1 MSYVKC
7 NGRVHVLQPAVLLNN
22 KTNRMPR
29 FLSSA
34 PGSALVLFLLACP
47 VQAQWLEWDI
57 QTEERLVLSSVANS
71 DDEEKDIWPADLNK
85 DGWTDVIVVRK
96 EPFSAATEP
105 PKPDLLLMNQEG
117 VLVDMTNELAP
128 EFITNPS
135 FARDIYVVDVDGDA
149 WDDVVIVKTFNQPPM
164 LYMNL
169 GEDADGNW
177 LGLTDESASR
187 FPTLVS
193 DDPLICAVW
202 AGDLTGNGAQDLY
215 FVNYRVNS
223 GGGTA
228 KDFLLVNDGTGH
240 FSDEGATRA
249 GDLLN
254 SAFGTAGQIHDMDG
268 DGDLDIVKN
277 TTLYNVF
284 PWNSRGVIVLFNDG
298 TGNFPSWQNLVPSAS
313 PYMFEVVDFNGDG
326 MLDVYVVDDGADKLL
341 TATSHTADVS
351 LGFNTVNLDF
361 SSSNGFGG
369 NVHASDL
376 DLDGDLDIV
385 VSDVDVDIPP
395 CNSSRRMAIY
405 ENDNGTFLDP
415 YGNDAFD
422 WVTNSYDV
430 ALLDINN
437 DGLVDIL
444 SGKCAGY
451 DVVMSNNCALAAG
464 SADYDLDGIPD
475 ACDVC
480 PTNPSP
486 DCQEETTFPE
496 ANTGHSMARQWNELL
511 LASIRGDFARPTVH
525 ARNLWHSSMLMWDAW
540 AVMDATACPAFLGQD
555 YEGFVAAFDEFTPAT
570 DVATARDEAIAFGMY
585 RLLRHRFANAPQASN
600 LFLGYDE
607 HMATLG
613 YDASFTST
621 DYSTGDGRALGNHLA
636 EQIIA
641 FGQQDNAN
649 EQNDYAN
656 TVYEPLNP
664 SLIVDLPGNST
675 VVDLNRWQPLTLDLF
690 IDQSGN
696 PIPGE
701 TPPFL
706 SPEWGQVTS
715 WALSDE
721 DLTTYTR
728 DGFDYKVYHDPGLPA
743 MHQADGSGT
752 TDIYI
757 EGHAMVALWSGLLDP
772 SDGVMWDISPASS
785 GNRDSYPTTLETYGT
800 LYDASNGGS
809 PSPGHSVNPSTGQA
823 YVPNMVPRGD
833 YARVLAEFWAD
844 GPDSETPPGHWF
856 TILNYVSDHPE
867 LVKQFQGE
875 GDILGDLE
883 WDVKSYLALGA
894 AMQDCAIAAWGAKG
908 WYDSSRPVTAIR
920 GMAELGQSSDP
931 TASNYH
937 PGGLPLVPGAIE
949 TVQAGDP
956 LAGVFGANVGKIK
969 VWAWKGSAAINNVDT
984 DFAGVGWVLAEF
996 WEPYQRPSFV
1006 SPPFAGYVSGHSTYS
1021 RAAAEVL
1028 TAFTGDAYFPGGI
1041 GTFLAPSNEFLVF
1054 EDGPSVDVELQW
1066 ATYRDASDECSLSR
1080 IYGGI
1085 HPYFDDVPGRLMGID
1100 IGLDAFDRAA
1110 TFFGDGILEVECT
1123 SDPGTPPCPADL
1135 DNDGFIVIGDVLIF
1149 LGDFGCTS
1157 NCIADING
1165 DGSVNVEDL
1174 LEGILSNFGTAC
1186 PQ

>member
-1 MSYVKC
+1 
-7 NGRVHVLQPAVLLNN
+7 
-22 KTNRMPR
+22 MPR
-29 FLSSA
+29 L
-34 PGSALVLFLLACP
+34 PLFLGFLLLSGIP
-47 VQAQWLEWDI
+47 FHSDAQWLEWDI
-57 QTEERLVLSSVANS
+57 QTDERLVLTSVANA

-85 DGWTDVIVVRK
+85 DGWTDIIVVRK
-96 EPFSAATEP
+96 EPFSAASEP
-105 PKPDLLLMNQEG
+105 PKSDLLLMNQEG
-117 VLVDMTNELAP
+117 VLVDMTADLAP
-128 EFITNPS
+128 EFISNPS

-149 WDDVVIVKTFNQPPM
+149 WDDVVIVNTFNQQPM

-177 LGLTDESASR
+177 LGLTDDSDAR

-193 DDPLICAVW
+193 DEPLICAVW

-228 KDFLLVNDGTGH
+228 KDFLLINDGTGH
-240 FSDEGATRA
+240 FTDEGASRA
-249 GDLLN
+249 GNLLN

-298 TGNFPSWQNLVPSAS
+298 TGNFPTWQNLVPSSS

-326 MLDVYVVDDGADKLL
+326 LLDLYVVDDGADKIL
-341 TATSHTADVS
+341 TATSHTPNVS
-351 LGFNTVNLDF
+351 LGFNTVNLNF

-369 NVHASDL
+369 NVHAADL
-376 DLDGDLDIV
+376 DLDGDLDVV

-415 YGNDAFD
+415 YGNNNFD

-451 DVVMSNNCALAAG
+451 DVIMSNNCALAAS
-464 SADYDLDGIPD
+464 SADFDLDGIPD

-486 DCQEETTFPE
+486 DCEEETTFPV
-496 ANTGHSMARQWNELL
+496 ANTEHSMARQWNDLL
-511 LASIRGDFARPTVH
+511 LESIRGDFARPTMH
-525 ARNLWHSSMLMWDAW
+525 ARNLWHSSMIMWDAW
-540 AVMDATACPAFLGQD
+540 AVMDPTACPAFLGQD
-555 YEGFVAAFDEFTPAT
+555 LGGYVADFDAFTPAT
-570 DVATARDEAIAFGMY
+570 TIEAARDEAIAFGMY
-585 RLLRHRFANAPQASN
+585 RLLRHRFANAPQASS
-600 LFLGYDE
+600 LFLGYDA

-613 YDASFTST
+613 YDADFTST

-636 EQIIA
+636 AEIIA
-641 FGQQDNAN
+641 FGLQDQSN
-649 EQNDYAN
+649 EQNDFAN
-656 TVYEPLNP
+656 VVYEPSNP
-664 SLIVDLPGNST
+664 SLIVDLPGNAT
-675 VVDLNRWQPLTLDLF
+675 VQDLNRWQPLTLDLF

-721 DLTTYTR
+721 DLTSYTR
-728 DGFDYKVYHDPGLPA
+728 DGFEYKVYHDPGAPA
-743 MHQADGSGT
+743 LHAMDGSGT
-752 TDIYI
+752 SDIYSD
-757 EGHAMVALWSGLLDP
+757 GHAMVALWSGLLDP
-772 SDGVMWDISPASS
+772 TDGVMWDISPASS
-785 GNRDSYPTTLETYGT
+785 GNRDSYPTTLETYAS
-800 LYDASNGGS
+800 LYDADNGGS
-809 PSPGHSVNPSTGQA
+809 PGPGHSVNPATGQA
-823 YVPNMVPRGD
+823 YAPNMVPRGD
-833 YARVLAEFWAD
+833 FTRVLAEFWAD

-856 TILNYVSDHPE
+856 TILNYVSDHPD
-867 LVKQFQGE
+867 LVKQFQGQ
-875 GDILGDLE
+875 GDILSDLE
-883 WDVKSYLALGA
+883 WDVKAYLALGA

-908 WYDSSRPVTAIR
+908 WYDTSRPVTAIR
-920 GMAELGQSSDP
+920 GMAELGQRTDP
-931 TASNYH
+931 TANNFH
-937 PGGLPLVPGAIE
+937 PGGLPLMPGKIE
-949 TVQAGDP
+949 TIQPGDP
-956 LAGVFGANVGKIK
+956 LAGAFGVNVGKIK
-969 VWAWKGSAAINNVDT
+969 LWAWLGSAAINNVDT
-984 DFAGVGWVLAEF
+984 DFAGVGWVLAES

-1006 SPPFAGYVSGHSTYS
+1006 SPPFAGYVSGHSTFS

-1028 TAFTGDAYFPGGI
+1028 TAFTGDAYFPGGM
-1041 GTFLAPSNEFLVF
+1041 GTFLAPANEFLVF
-1054 EDGPSVDVELQW
+1054 EEGPSVDVELQW

-1085 HPYFDDVPGRLMGID
+1085 HPYFDDVPGRLMGIE

-1110 TFFGDGILEVECT
+1110 TFYGDGLTDITCDA
-1123 SDPGTPPCPADL
+1123 DPGNDTCPADL
-1135 DNDGFIVIGDVLIF
+1135 DNDGFIVIGDLLIF
-1149 LGDFGCTS
+1149 LGDFACTES
-1157 NCIADING
+1157 CTADING
-1165 DGSVNVEDL
+1165 DGSVNVQDL
-1174 LEGILSNFGTAC
+1174 LEGILTNFGTSC
-1186 PQ
+1186 P

>member
-1 MSYVKC
+1 
-7 NGRVHVLQPAVLLNN
+7 
-22 KTNRMPR
+22 MPR
-29 FLSSA
+29 L
-34 PGSALVLFLLACP
+34 PLFLGFLLLSGTP
-47 VQAQWLEWDI
+47 FHSDAQWLEWDI
-57 QTEERLVLSSVANS
+57 QTDERLVLTSVANA

-85 DGWTDVIVVRK
+85 DGWTDIIVVRK
-96 EPFSAATEP
+96 EPFSAASEP
-105 PKPDLLLMNQEG
+105 PKSDLLLINQEG
-117 VLVDMTNELAP
+117 VLVDMTADLAP
-128 EFITNPS
+128 EFISNPS

-149 WDDVVIVKTFNQPPM
+149 WDDVVIVNTFNQQPM

-177 LGLTDESASR
+177 LGLTDDSDAR

-193 DDPLICAVW
+193 DEPLICAVW

-228 KDFLLVNDGTGH
+228 KDFLLINDGTGH
-240 FSDEGATRA
+240 FTDEGASRA
-249 GDLLN
+249 GNLLN

-298 TGNFPSWQNLVPSAS
+298 TGNFPTWQNLVPSSS

-326 MLDVYVVDDGADKLL
+326 LLDLYVVDDGADKIL
-341 TATSHTADVS
+341 TATSHTPNVS
-351 LGFNTVNLDF
+351 LGFNTVNLNF

-369 NVHASDL
+369 NVHAADL
-376 DLDGDLDIV
+376 DLDGDLDVV

-415 YGNDAFD
+415 YGNNNFD

-451 DVVMSNNCALAAG
+451 DVIMSNNCALAAS
-464 SADYDLDGIPD
+464 SADFDLDGIPD

-486 DCQEETTFPE
+486 DCEEETTFPV
-496 ANTGHSMARQWNELL
+496 ANTGHSMARQWNDLL
-511 LASIRGDFARPTVH
+511 LESIRGDFARPTMH

-540 AVMDATACPAFLGQD
+540 AVMDPTACPAFLGQD
-555 YEGFVAAFDEFTPAT
+555 LGGYVADFDAFTPAT
-570 DVATARDEAIAFGMY
+570 TIEAARDEAIAFGMY

-600 LFLGYDE
+600 LFLGYDA

-613 YDASFTST
+613 YDADFTST

-636 EQIIA
+636 AEIIA
-641 FGQQDNAN
+641 FGLQDQSN
-649 EQNDYAN
+649 EQNDFAN
-656 TVYEPLNP
+656 VVYEPSNP
-664 SLIVDLPGNST
+664 SLIVDLPGNAT
-675 VVDLNRWQPLTLDLF
+675 VQDLNRWQPLTLDLF

-721 DLTTYTR
+721 DLTSYTR
-728 DGFDYKVYHDPGLPA
+728 DGFEYKVYHDPGAPA
-743 MHQADGSGT
+743 LHAMDGSGT
-752 TDIYI
+752 SDIYSD
-757 EGHAMVALWSGLLDP
+757 GHAMVALWSGLLDP
-772 SDGVMWDISPASS
+772 TDGVMWDISPASS
-785 GNRDSYPTTLETYGT
+785 GNRDSYPTTLETYAS
-800 LYDASNGGS
+800 LYDADNGGS
-809 PSPGHSVNPSTGQA
+809 PGPGHSVNPATGQA
-823 YVPNMVPRGD
+823 YAPNMVPRGD
-833 YARVLAEFWAD
+833 FTRVLAEFWAD

-856 TILNYVSDHPE
+856 TILNYVSDHPD
-867 LVKQFQGE
+867 LVKQFQGQ
-875 GDILGDLE
+875 GDILSDLE
-883 WDVKSYLALGA
+883 WDVKAYLALGA
-894 AMQDCAIAAWGAKG
+894 AMHDCAIAAWGAKG
-908 WYDSSRPVTAIR
+908 WYDTSRPVTAIR
-920 GMAELGQSSDP
+920 GMAELGQRTDP
-931 TASNYH
+931 TANNFH
-937 PGGLPLVPGAIE
+937 PGGLPLIPGKIE
-949 TVQAGDP
+949 TIQPGDP
-956 LAGVFGANVGKIK
+956 LSGAFGVNVGKIK
-969 VWAWKGSAAINNVDT
+969 LWAWLGSAAINNVDT
-984 DFAGVGWVLAEF
+984 DFAGVGWVLAES

-1006 SPPFAGYVSGHSTYS
+1006 SPPFAGYVSGHSTFS

-1028 TAFTGDAYFPGGI
+1028 TAFTGDAYFPGGM
-1041 GTFLAPSNEFLVF
+1041 GTFLAPANEFLVF
-1054 EDGPSVDVELQW
+1054 EEGPSVDVELQW

-1085 HPYFDDVPGRLMGID
+1085 HPYFDDVPGRLMGIE

-1110 TFFGDGILEVECT
+1110 TFYGDGLTDITCDA
-1123 SDPGTPPCPADL
+1123 DPGNDTCPADL

-1149 LGDFGCTS
+1149 LGDFACTES
-1157 NCIADING
+1157 CTADING
-1165 DGSVNVEDL
+1165 DGSVNVQDL
-1174 LEGILSNFGTAC
+1174 LEGILSNFGTPC
-1186 PQ
+1186 P

>member
-1 MSYVKC
+1 
-7 NGRVHVLQPAVLLNN
+7 
-22 KTNRMPR
+22 MPR
-29 FLSSA
+29 L
-34 PGSALVLFLLACP
+34 PLFLGFLLLSGTP
-47 VQAQWLEWDI
+47 FRSGAQWLEWDI
-57 QTEERLVLSSVANS
+57 QTDERLVLTSVANA

-85 DGWTDVIVVRK
+85 DGWTDIIVVRK
-96 EPFSAATEP
+96 EPFSAASEP
-105 PKPDLLLMNQEG
+105 PKADLLLINQEG
-117 VLVDMTNELAP
+117 VLVDMTADLAP
-128 EFITNPS
+128 EFISNPS

-149 WDDVVIVKTFNQPPM
+149 WDDVVIVNTFNQQPM

-177 LGLTDESASR
+177 LGLTDDSDAR

-193 DDPLICAVW
+193 DEPLICAVW

-228 KDFLLVNDGTGH
+228 KDFLLINDGTGH
-240 FSDEGATRA
+240 FTDEGASRA
-249 GDLLN
+249 GNLLN

-298 TGNFPSWQNLVPSAS
+298 TGNFPTWQNLVPSSS

-326 MLDVYVVDDGADKLL
+326 LLDLYVVDDGADKIL
-341 TATSHTADVS
+341 TATSHTPNVS
-351 LGFNTVNLDF
+351 LGFNTVNLNF

-369 NVHASDL
+369 NVHAADL
-376 DLDGDLDIV
+376 DLDGDLDVV

-415 YGNDAFD
+415 YGNNNFD

-451 DVVMSNNCALAAG
+451 DVIMSNNCALAAS
-464 SADYDLDGIPD
+464 SADFDLDGIPD

-486 DCQEETTFPE
+486 DCEEETTFPE
-496 ANTGHSMARQWNELL
+496 ANTGHSMARQWNDLL
-511 LASIRGDFARPTVH
+511 LESIRGDFARPTMH
-525 ARNLWHSSMLMWDAW
+525 ARNLWHSSMIMWDAW
-540 AVMDATACPAFLGQD
+540 AVMDPSACPAFLGQD
-555 YEGFVAAFDEFTPAT
+555 LGGYVADFDAFTPAT
-570 DVATARDEAIAFGMY
+570 TIEAARDEAIAFGMY
-585 RLLRHRFANAPQASN
+585 RLLRHRFANAPQASS
-600 LFLGYDE
+600 LFLGYDA

-613 YDASFTST
+613 YDADFTST

-636 EQIIA
+636 AEIIA
-641 FGQQDNAN
+641 FGLQDQSN
-649 EQNDYAN
+649 EQNDFAN
-656 TVYEPLNP
+656 VVYEPSNP
-664 SLIVDLPGNST
+664 SLIVDLPGNAT
-675 VVDLNRWQPLTLDLF
+675 VQDLNRWQPLTLDLF

-715 WALSDE
+715 WALSDA
-721 DLTTYTR
+721 DLTSYTR
-728 DGFDYKVYHDPGLPA
+728 DGFEYKVYHDPGAPA
-743 MHQADGSGT
+743 LHAMDGSGT
-752 TDIYI
+752 SDIYSD
-757 EGHAMVALWSGLLDP
+757 GHAMVALWSGLLDP
-772 SDGVMWDISPASS
+772 TDGVMWDISPASS
-785 GNRDSYPTTLETYGT
+785 GNRDSYPTTLETYAS
-800 LYDASNGGS
+800 LYDADNGGS
-809 PSPGHSVNPSTGQA
+809 PGPGHSVNPATGQA
-823 YVPNMVPRGD
+823 YAPNMVPRGD
-833 YARVLAEFWAD
+833 FTRVLAEFWAD
-844 GPDSETPPGHWF
+844 GPESETPPGHWF
-856 TILNYVSDHPE
+856 TILNYVSDHPD
-867 LVKQFQGE
+867 LVKQFQGQ
-875 GDILGDLE
+875 GDILSDLE
-883 WDVKSYLALGA
+883 WDVKAYLALGA

-908 WYDSSRPVTAIR
+908 WYDTSRPVTAIR
-920 GMAELGQSSDP
+920 GMAELGQRTDP
-931 TASNYH
+931 TANNFH
-937 PGGLPLVPGAIE
+937 PGGLPLIPGKIE
-949 TVQAGDP
+949 TIQPGDP
-956 LAGVFGANVGKIK
+956 LAGAFGVNVGKIK
-969 VWAWKGSAAINNVDT
+969 LWAWLGSAAINNVDT
-984 DFAGVGWVLAEF
+984 DFAGVGWVLAES

-1006 SPPFAGYVSGHSTYS
+1006 SPPFAGYVSGHSTFS

-1028 TAFTGDAYFPGGI
+1028 TAFTGDAYFPGGM
-1041 GTFLAPSNEFLVF
+1041 GTFLAPANEFLVF
-1054 EDGPSVDVELQW
+1054 EEGPSVDVELQW

-1085 HPYFDDVPGRLMGID
+1085 HPYFDDVPGRLMGIE

-1110 TFFGDGILEVECT
+1110 TFYGDGLTDITCDA
-1123 SDPGTPPCPADL
+1123 DPGNDTCPADL
-1135 DNDGFIVIGDVLIF
+1135 DNDGFIVIGDLLIF
-1149 LGDFGCTS
+1149 LGDFACTE
-1157 NCIADING
+1157 NCTADING
-1165 DGSVNVEDL
+1165 DGSVNVQDL
-1174 LEGILSNFGTAC
+1174 LEGILTNFGTSC
-1186 PQ
+1186 P

>member
-1 MSYVKC
+1 
-7 NGRVHVLQPAVLLNN
+7 
-22 KTNRMPR
+22 MPR
-29 FLSSA
+29 L
-34 PGSALVLFLLACP
+34 PLFLGFLLLSGTP
-47 VQAQWLEWDI
+47 FRSDAQWLEWDI
-57 QTEERLVLSSVANS
+57 QTDERLVLTSVANA

-85 DGWTDVIVVRK
+85 DGWTDIIVVRK
-96 EPFSAATEP
+96 EPFSAASEP
-105 PKPDLLLMNQEG
+105 PKADLLLINQEG
-117 VLVDMTNELAP
+117 VLVDMTADLAP
-128 EFITNPS
+128 EFISNPS

-149 WDDVVIVKTFNQPPM
+149 WDDVVIVNTFNQQPM

-177 LGLTDESASR
+177 LGLTDDSDAR

-193 DDPLICAVW
+193 DEPLICAVW

-228 KDFLLVNDGTGH
+228 KDFLLINDGTGH
-240 FSDEGATRA
+240 FTDEGASRA
-249 GDLLN
+249 GNLLN

-298 TGNFPSWQNLVPSAS
+298 TGNFPTWQNLVPSSS

-326 MLDVYVVDDGADKLL
+326 LLDLYVVDDGADKIL
-341 TATSHTADVS
+341 TATSHTPDVS
-351 LGFNTVNLDF
+351 LGFNTVNLNF

-369 NVHASDL
+369 NVHAADL
-376 DLDGDLDIV
+376 DLDGDLDVV

-415 YGNDAFD
+415 YGNNNFD

-451 DVVMSNNCALAAG
+451 DVIMSNNCALAAS
-464 SADYDLDGIPD
+464 SADFDLDGIPD

-486 DCQEETTFPE
+486 DCEEETTFPI
-496 ANTGHSMARQWNELL
+496 ANTEHSMARQWNDLL
-511 LASIRGDFARPTVH
+511 LESIRGDFARPTMH
-525 ARNLWHSSMLMWDAW
+525 ARNLWHSSMIMWDAW
-540 AVMDATACPAFLGQD
+540 AVMDPTACPAFLGQD
-555 YEGFVAAFDEFTPAT
+555 LGGYVADFDAFTPAT
-570 DVATARDEAIAFGMY
+570 TIEAARDEAIAFGMY
-585 RLLRHRFANAPQASN
+585 RLLRHRFANAPQASS
-600 LFLGYDE
+600 LFLGYDA

-613 YDASFTST
+613 YDADFTST

-636 EQIIA
+636 AEIIA
-641 FGQQDNAN
+641 FGLQDQSN
-649 EQNDYAN
+649 EQNDFAN
-656 TVYEPLNP
+656 VVYEPSNP
-664 SLIVDLPGNST
+664 SLIVDLPGNAT
-675 VVDLNRWQPLTLDLF
+675 VQDLNRWQPLTLDLF

-715 WALSDE
+715 WALSDA
-721 DLTTYTR
+721 DLTSYTR
-728 DGFDYKVYHDPGLPA
+728 DGFEYKVYHDPGAPA
-743 MHQADGSGT
+743 LHAMDGSGT
-752 TDIYI
+752 SDIYSD
-757 EGHAMVALWSGLLDP
+757 GHAMVALWSGLLDP
-772 SDGVMWDISPASS
+772 TDGVMWDISPASS
-785 GNRDSYPTTLETYGT
+785 GNRDSYPTTLETYAS
-800 LYDASNGGS
+800 LYDADNGGS
-809 PSPGHSVNPSTGQA
+809 PGPGHSVNPATGQA
-823 YVPNMVPRGD
+823 YAPNMVPRGD
-833 YARVLAEFWAD
+833 FTRVLAEFWAD

-856 TILNYVSDHPE
+856 TILNYVSDHPD
-867 LVKQFQGE
+867 LAKQFQGQ
-875 GDILGDLE
+875 GDILSDLE
-883 WDVKSYLALGA
+883 WDVKAYLALGA

-908 WYDSSRPVTAIR
+908 WYDTSRPVTAIR
-920 GMAELGQSSDP
+920 GMAELGQRTDP
-931 TASNYH
+931 TANNFH
-937 PGGLPLVPGAIE
+937 PGGLPLIPGKIE
-949 TVQAGDP
+949 TIQPGDP
-956 LAGVFGANVGKIK
+956 LAGAYGVNVGKIK
-969 VWAWKGSAAINNVDT
+969 LWAWLGSAAINNVDT
-984 DFAGVGWVLAEF
+984 AFAGVGWVLAES

-1006 SPPFAGYVSGHSTYS
+1006 SPPFAGYVSGHSTFS

-1028 TAFTGDAYFPGGI
+1028 TAFTGDAYFPGGM
-1041 GTFLAPSNEFLVF
+1041 GTFLAPANEFLVF
-1054 EDGPSVDVELQW
+1054 EEGPSVDVELQW

-1085 HPYFDDVPGRLMGID
+1085 HPYFDDVPGRLMGIE

-1110 TFFGDGILEVECT
+1110 TFYGDGLTDITCDA
-1123 SDPGTPPCPADL
+1123 DPGNDTCPADL
-1135 DNDGFIVIGDVLIF
+1135 DNDGFIVIGDLLIF
-1149 LGDFGCTS
+1149 LGDFACTES
-1157 NCIADING
+1157 CTADING
-1165 DGSVNVEDL
+1165 DGSVNVQDL
-1174 LEGILSNFGTAC
+1174 LEGILTNFGTSC
-1186 PQ
+1186 P

>member
-1 MSYVKC
+1 
-7 NGRVHVLQPAVLLNN
+7 
-22 KTNRMPR
+22 MPR
-29 FLSSA
+29 L
-34 PGSALVLFLLACP
+34 PLFLGFLLLSGTP
-47 VQAQWLEWDI
+47 FRSDAQWLEWDI
-57 QTEERLVLSSVANS
+57 QTDERLVLTSVANA

-85 DGWTDVIVVRK
+85 DGWTDIIVVRK
-96 EPFSAATEP
+96 EPFSAASEP
-105 PKPDLLLMNQEG
+105 PKADLLLINQEG
-117 VLVDMTNELAP
+117 VLVDMTADLAP
-128 EFITNPS
+128 EFISNPS

-149 WDDVVIVKTFNQPPM
+149 WDDVVIVNTFNQQPM

-177 LGLTDESASR
+177 LGLTDDSDAR

-193 DDPLICAVW
+193 DEPLICAVW

-228 KDFLLVNDGTGH
+228 KDFLLINDGTGH
-240 FSDEGATRA
+240 FTDEGASRA
-249 GDLLN
+249 GNLLN

-298 TGNFPSWQNLVPSAS
+298 TGNFPTWQNLVPSSS

-326 MLDVYVVDDGADKLL
+326 LLDLYVVDDGADKIL
-341 TATSHTADVS
+341 TATSHTPDVS
-351 LGFNTVNLDF
+351 LGFNTVNLNF

-369 NVHASDL
+369 NVHAADL
-376 DLDGDLDIV
+376 DLDGDLDVV

-415 YGNDAFD
+415 YGNNNFD

-451 DVVMSNNCALAAG
+451 DVIMSNNCALAAS
-464 SADYDLDGIPD
+464 SADFDLDGIPD

-486 DCQEETTFPE
+486 DCEEETTFPI
-496 ANTGHSMARQWNELL
+496 ANTEHSMARQWNDLL
-511 LASIRGDFARPTVH
+511 LESIRGDFARPTMH
-525 ARNLWHSSMLMWDAW
+525 ARNLWHSSMIMWDAW
-540 AVMDATACPAFLGQD
+540 AVMDPTACPAFLGQD
-555 YEGFVAAFDEFTPAT
+555 LGGYVADFDAFTPAT
-570 DVATARDEAIAFGMY
+570 TIEAARDEAIAFGMY
-585 RLLRHRFANAPQASN
+585 RLLRHRFANAPQASS
-600 LFLGYDE
+600 LFLGYDA

-613 YDASFTST
+613 YDADFTST

-636 EQIIA
+636 AEIIA
-641 FGQQDNAN
+641 FGLQDQSN
-649 EQNDYAN
+649 EQNDFAN
-656 TVYEPLNP
+656 VVYEPSNP
-664 SLIVDLPGNST
+664 SLIVDLPGNAT
-675 VVDLNRWQPLTLDLF
+675 VQDLNRWQPLTLDLF

-715 WALSDE
+715 WALSDA
-721 DLTTYTR
+721 DLTSYTR
-728 DGFDYKVYHDPGLPA
+728 DGFEYKVYHDPGAPA
-743 MHQADGSGT
+743 LHAMDGSGT
-752 TDIYI
+752 SDIYSD
-757 EGHAMVALWSGLLDP
+757 GHAMVALWSGLLDP
-772 SDGVMWDISPASS
+772 TDGVMWDISPASS
-785 GNRDSYPTTLETYGT
+785 GNRDSYPTTLETYAS
-800 LYDASNGGS
+800 LYDADNGGS
-809 PSPGHSVNPSTGQA
+809 PGPGHSVNPATGQA
-823 YVPNMVPRGD
+823 YAPNMVPRGD
-833 YARVLAEFWAD
+833 FTRVLAEFWAD

-856 TILNYVSDHPE
+856 TILNYVSDHPD
-867 LVKQFQGE
+867 LAKQFQGQ
-875 GDILGDLE
+875 GDILSDLE
-883 WDVKSYLALGA
+883 WDVKAYLALGA

-908 WYDSSRPVTAIR
+908 WYDTSRPVTAIR
-920 GMAELGQSSDP
+920 GMAELGQRTDP
-931 TASNYH
+931 TANNFH
-937 PGGLPLVPGAIE
+937 PGGLPLIPGKIE
-949 TVQAGDP
+949 TIQPGDP
-956 LAGVFGANVGKIK
+956 LAGAFGVNVGKIK
-969 VWAWKGSAAINNVDT
+969 LWAWLGSAAINNVDT
-984 DFAGVGWVLAEF
+984 DFAGVGWVLAES

-1006 SPPFAGYVSGHSTYS
+1006 SPPFAGYVSGHSTFS

-1028 TAFTGDAYFPGGI
+1028 TAFTGDAYFPGGM
-1041 GTFLAPSNEFLVF
+1041 GTFLAPANEFLVF
-1054 EDGPSVDVELQW
+1054 EEGPSVDVELQW

-1085 HPYFDDVPGRLMGID
+1085 HPYFDDVPGRLMGIE

-1110 TFFGDGILEVECT
+1110 TFYGDGLTDITCDA
-1123 SDPGTPPCPADL
+1123 DPGNDTCPADL
-1135 DNDGFIVIGDVLIF
+1135 DNDGFIVIGDLLIF
-1149 LGDFGCTS
+1149 LGDFACTES
-1157 NCIADING
+1157 CTADING
-1165 DGSVNVEDL
+1165 DGSVNVQDL
-1174 LEGILSNFGTAC
+1174 LEGILTNFGTSC
-1186 PQ
+1186 P

>member
-1 MSYVKC
+1 
-7 NGRVHVLQPAVLLNN
+7 
-22 KTNRMPR
+22 MPR
-29 FLSSA
+29 FSLLS
-34 PGSALVLFLLACP
+34 VVMACFFS
-47 VQAQWLEWDI
+47 VGNTTAQEVWLDWDL
-57 QTEERLVLSSVANS
+57 QTDVRLELSSVANA

-85 DGWTDVIVVRK
+85 DGWMDVIVVRK

-105 PKPDLLLMNQEG
+105 PKADLLLMNVEG
-117 VLVDMTNELAP
+117 VLVDMTASLAP
-128 EFITNPS
+128 EFISNPS
-135 FARDIYVVDVDGDA
+135 FARDIYVVDVDGDS
-149 WDDVVIVKTFNQPPM
+149 WEDVVIVNTFNQQPM
-164 LYMNL
+164 LYMNK

-177 LGLTDESASR
+177 LGLEDDSQTR
-187 FPTLVS
+187 LPQLVS
-193 DDPLICAVW
+193 DQPLICAVW
-202 AGDLTGNGAQDLY
+202 AGDLSGNGANDLY

-228 KDFLLVNDGTGH
+228 KDFLLINDGTGH
-240 FSDEGATRA
+240 FTDQGATRA

-277 TTLYNVF
+277 TTLYDVF

-298 TGNFPSWQNLVPSAS
+298 TGNFPTWQNLVPSAS

-326 MLDVYVVDDGADKLL
+326 LLDLYVVDDGSDKVLI
-341 TATSHTADVS
+341 ATSHEADVN
-351 LGFNTVNLDF
+351 LGFTTTNLGF

-369 NVHASDL
+369 NVHAADL
-376 DLDGDLDIV
+376 DLDGDLDVV

-405 ENDNGTFLDP
+405 ENVDGTFQDT
-415 YGNDAFD
+415 YGNASFD

-437 DGLVDIL
+437 DGLMDIF
-444 SGKCAGY
+444 SGKCQGY
-451 DVVMSNNCALAAG
+451 EVIMSNNCALAAS

-475 ACDVC
+475 ACDEC

-486 DCQEETTFPE
+486 NCQADNGFPE

-511 LASIRGDFARPTVH
+511 LSSIRGDFARPTVH

-540 AVMDATACPAFLGQD
+540 AVMDSAGCPAFLGQD
-555 YEGFVAAFDEFTPAT
+555 LDGFVASYDGFTPSE
-570 DVATARDEAIAFGMY
+570 DVAAARDKAIAFGMY
-585 RLLRHRFANAPQASN
+585 RLLRHRFASAPQATN
-600 LFLGYDE
+600 LLQGYDE

-613 YDASFTST
+613 YDVTFTST
-621 DYSTGDGRALGNHLA
+621 DYSSGDARALGNHLA
-636 EQIIA
+636 AQIIA
-641 FGQQDNAN
+641 FGQQDGSN

-656 TVYEPLNP
+656 AVYEPFNP
-664 SLIVDLPGNST
+664 SLIVDLPGNPS
-675 VVDLNRWQPLTLDLF
+675 VVDMNRWQPLTLDLF

-715 WALSDE
+715 WALSDA
-721 DLTTYTR
+721 DLTSYTR
-728 DGFDYKVYHDPGLPA
+728 DGFEYKVYHDPGQPA
-743 MHQADGSGT
+743 MFAEDGSGSS
-752 TDIYI
+752 DIYVD
-757 EGHAMVALWSGLLDP
+757 GHAMVALWSGFLDP
-772 SDGVMWDISPASS
+772 TDGVMWDISPAAS
-785 GNRDSYPTTLETYGT
+785 GNRDAYPNTLETYAS
-800 LYDASNGGS
+800 LYDATNGGS
-809 PSPGHSVNPSTGQA
+809 PSPGHGVNPATGA
-823 YVPNMVPRGD
+823 PYAPNMVPRGD

-856 TILNYVSDHPE
+856 TILNYVNDHPE

-875 GDILGDLE
+875 GPVLDDLE
-883 WDVKSYLALGA
+883 WDVKAYLALGS
-894 AMQDCAIAAWGAKG
+894 AMHDCAISAWGAKG
-908 WYDSSRPVTAIR
+908 WYDTSRPVTAIR
-920 GMAELGQSSDP
+920 GMAELGQSTDAS
-931 TASNYH
+931 ASNYH
-937 PGGLPLVPGAIE
+937 PGGLPLIDGRIE
-949 TVQAGDP
+949 TIEAGDP
-956 LAGVFGANVGKIK
+956 LAGAQGANVGKIK
-969 VWAWKGSAAINNVDT
+969 IWAWKGSTAINNVDT
-984 DFAGVGWVLAEF
+984 EFAGVGWVLAES

-1006 SPPFAGYVSGHSTYS
+1006 SPPFAGYVSGHSTFS

-1041 GTFLAPSNEFLVF
+1041 GTFLAPANEFLVF

-1066 ATYRDASDECSLSR
+1066 ATYRDAADECSLSR

-1110 TFFGDGILEVECT
+1110 AFFGGDATNIVCGT
-1123 SDPGTPPCPADL
+1123 DPGVDTCPADIN
-1135 DNDGFIVIGDVLIF
+1135 DDGFIA
-1149 LGDFGCTS
+1149 
-1157 NCIADING
+1157 IADILLFLGEFGCESECTADIDG
-1165 DGSVNVEDL
+1165 DGSVTVQDL
-1174 LEGILSNFGTAC
+1174 LGGLLAAFGESC
-1186 PQ
+1186 P

>member
-1 MSYVKC
+1 
-7 NGRVHVLQPAVLLNN
+7 
-22 KTNRMPR
+22 MPR
-29 FLSSA
+29 L
-34 PGSALVLFLLACP
+34 PLFLGFLLLSGTP
-47 VQAQWLEWDI
+47 FHSDAQWLEWDI
-57 QTEERLVLSSVANS
+57 QTDERLVLTSVANA

-85 DGWTDVIVVRK
+85 DGWTDIIVVRK
-96 EPFSAATEP
+96 EPFSAASEP
-105 PKPDLLLMNQEG
+105 PKSDLLLMNQEG
-117 VLVDMTNELAP
+117 VLVDMTADLAP
-128 EFITNPS
+128 EFISNPS

-149 WDDVVIVKTFNQPPM
+149 WDDVVIVNTFNQQPM

-177 LGLTDESASR
+177 LGLTDDSGAR

-193 DDPLICAVW
+193 DEPLICAVW

-228 KDFLLVNDGTGH
+228 KDFLLINDGTGH
-240 FSDEGATRA
+240 FTDEGASRA
-249 GDLLN
+249 GNLLN

-298 TGNFPSWQNLVPSAS
+298 TGNFPTWQNLVPSSS

-326 MLDVYVVDDGADKLL
+326 LLDLYVVDDGADKIL
-341 TATSHTADVS
+341 TATSHTPNVS
-351 LGFNTVNLDF
+351 LGFNTVNLNF

-369 NVHASDL
+369 NVHAADL
-376 DLDGDLDIV
+376 DLDGDLDVV

-415 YGNDAFD
+415 YGNNNFD

-451 DVVMSNNCALAAG
+451 DVIMSNNCALAAS
-464 SADYDLDGIPD
+464 SADFDLDGIPD

-486 DCQEETTFPE
+486 DCEEETTFPV
-496 ANTGHSMARQWNELL
+496 ANTGHSMARQWNDLL
-511 LASIRGDFARPTVH
+511 LESIRGDFARPTMH

-555 YEGFVAAFDEFTPAT
+555 LGGYVADFDAFTPAT
-570 DVATARDEAIAFGMY
+570 TIEAARDEAIAFGMY

-600 LFLGYDE
+600 LFLGYDA

-613 YDASFTST
+613 YDADFTST

-636 EQIIA
+636 AEIIA
-641 FGQQDNAN
+641 FGLQDQSN
-649 EQNDYAN
+649 EQNDFAN
-656 TVYEPLNP
+656 LVYEPSNP
-664 SLIVDLPGNST
+664 SLIVDLPGNAT
-675 VVDLNRWQPLTLDLF
+675 VQDLNRWQPLTLDLF

-721 DLTTYTR
+721 DLTSYTR
-728 DGFDYKVYHDPGLPA
+728 DGFEYKVYHDPGAPA
-743 MHQADGSGT
+743 LHAMDGSGT
-752 TDIYI
+752 SDIYSD
-757 EGHAMVALWSGLLDP
+757 GHAMVALWSGLLDP
-772 SDGVMWDISPASS
+772 TDGVMWDISPASS
-785 GNRDSYPTTLETYGT
+785 GNRDSYPTTLETYAS
-800 LYDASNGGS
+800 LYDADNGGS
-809 PSPGHSVNPSTGQA
+809 PGPGHSVNPATGQA
-823 YVPNMVPRGD
+823 YAPNMVPRGD
-833 YARVLAEFWAD
+833 FTRVLAEFWAD

-856 TILNYVSDHPE
+856 TILNYVSDHPD
-867 LVKQFQGE
+867 LVKQFQGQ
-875 GDILGDLE
+875 GDILSDLE
-883 WDVKSYLALGA
+883 WDVKAYLALGA

-908 WYDSSRPVTAIR
+908 WYDTSRPVTAIR
-920 GMAELGQSSDP
+920 GMAELGQRTDP
-931 TASNYH
+931 TANNFH
-937 PGGLPLVPGAIE
+937 PGGLPLIPGKIE
-949 TVQAGDP
+949 TIQPGDP
-956 LAGVFGANVGKIK
+956 LAGAFGVNVGKIK
-969 VWAWKGSAAINNVDT
+969 LWAWLGSAAINNVDT
-984 DFAGVGWVLAEF
+984 DFAGVGWVLAES

-1006 SPPFAGYVSGHSTYS
+1006 SPPFAGYVSGHSTFS

-1028 TAFTGDAYFPGGI
+1028 TAFTGDAYFPGGM
-1041 GTFLAPSNEFLVF
+1041 GTFLAPANEFLVF
-1054 EDGPSVDVELQW
+1054 EEGPSVDVELQW

-1085 HPYFDDVPGRLMGID
+1085 HPYFDDVPGRLMGIE

-1110 TFFGDGILEVECT
+1110 TFYGDGLTDITCDA
-1123 SDPGTPPCPADL
+1123 DPGNDTCPADL
-1135 DNDGFIVIGDVLIF
+1135 DNDGFIVIGDLLIF
-1149 LGDFGCTS
+1149 LGDFACTE
-1157 NCIADING
+1157 NCTADING
-1165 DGSVNVEDL
+1165 DGSVNVQDL
-1174 LEGILSNFGTAC
+1174 LEGILTNFGTPC
-1186 PQ
+1186 L

>member
-1 MSYVKC
+1 M
-7 NGRVHVLQPAVLLNN
+7 
-22 KTNRMPR
+22 
-29 FLSSA
+29 
-34 PGSALVLFLLACP
+34 
-47 VQAQWLEWDI
+47 
-57 QTEERLVLSSVANS
+57 
-71 DDEEKDIWPADLNK
+71 
-85 DGWTDVIVVRK
+85 
-96 EPFSAATEP
+96 
-105 PKPDLLLMNQEG
+105 
-117 VLVDMTNELAP
+117 
-128 EFITNPS
+128 
-135 FARDIYVVDVDGDA
+135 
-149 WDDVVIVKTFNQPPM
+149 
-164 LYMNL
+164 
-169 GEDADGNW
+169 
-177 LGLTDESASR
+177 
-187 FPTLVS
+187 
-193 DDPLICAVW
+193 W

-228 KDFLLVNDGTGH
+228 KDFLLINDGTGH
-240 FSDEGATRA
+240 FTDEGASRA
-249 GDLLN
+249 GNLLN

-298 TGNFPSWQNLVPSAS
+298 TGNFPTWQNLVPSSS

-326 MLDVYVVDDGADKLL
+326 LLDLYVVDDGADKIL
-341 TATSHTADVS
+341 TATSHTPNVS
-351 LGFNTVNLDF
+351 LGFNTVNLNF

-369 NVHASDL
+369 NVHAADL
-376 DLDGDLDIV
+376 DLDGDLDVV

-415 YGNDAFD
+415 YGNNNFD

-451 DVVMSNNCALAAG
+451 DVIMSNNCALAAS
-464 SADYDLDGIPD
+464 SADFDLDGIPD

-486 DCQEETTFPE
+486 DCEEETTFPV
-496 ANTGHSMARQWNELL
+496 ANTGHSMARQWNDLL
-511 LASIRGDFARPTVH
+511 LESIRGDFARPTMH

-555 YEGFVAAFDEFTPAT
+555 LGGYVADFDAFTPAT
-570 DVATARDEAIAFGMY
+570 TIEAARDEAIAFGMY

-600 LFLGYDE
+600 LFLGYDA

-613 YDASFTST
+613 YDADFTST

-636 EQIIA
+636 AEIIA
-641 FGQQDNAN
+641 FGLQDQSN
-649 EQNDYAN
+649 EQNDFAN
-656 TVYEPLNP
+656 LVYEPSNP
-664 SLIVDLPGNST
+664 SLIVDLPGNAT
-675 VVDLNRWQPLTLDLF
+675 VQDLNRWQPLTLDLF

-721 DLTTYTR
+721 DLTSYTR
-728 DGFDYKVYHDPGLPA
+728 DGFEYKVYHDPGAPA
-743 MHQADGSGT
+743 LHAMDGSGT
-752 TDIYI
+752 SDIYSD
-757 EGHAMVALWSGLLDP
+757 GHAMVALWSGLLDP
-772 SDGVMWDISPASS
+772 TDGVMWDISPASS
-785 GNRDSYPTTLETYGT
+785 GNRDSYPTTLETYAS
-800 LYDASNGGS
+800 LYDADNGGS
-809 PSPGHSVNPSTGQA
+809 PGPGHSVNPATGQA
-823 YVPNMVPRGD
+823 YAPNMVPRGD
-833 YARVLAEFWAD
+833 FTRVLAEFWAD

-856 TILNYVSDHPE
+856 TILNYVSDHPD
-867 LVKQFQGE
+867 LVKQFQGQ
-875 GDILGDLE
+875 GDILSDLE
-883 WDVKSYLALGA
+883 WDVKAYLALGA

-908 WYDSSRPVTAIR
+908 WYDTSRPVTAIR
-920 GMAELGQSSDP
+920 GMAELGQRTDP
-931 TASNYH
+931 TANNFH
-937 PGGLPLVPGAIE
+937 PGGLPLIPGKIE
-949 TVQAGDP
+949 TIQPGDP
-956 LAGVFGANVGKIK
+956 LSGAFGVNVGKIK
-969 VWAWKGSAAINNVDT
+969 LWAWLGSAAINNVDT
-984 DFAGVGWVLAEF
+984 DFAGVGWVLAES

-1006 SPPFAGYVSGHSTYS
+1006 SPPFAGYVSGHSTFS

-1028 TAFTGDAYFPGGI
+1028 TAFTGDAYFPGGM
-1041 GTFLAPSNEFLVF
+1041 GTFLAPANEFLVF
-1054 EDGPSVDVELQW
+1054 EEGPSVDVELQW

-1085 HPYFDDVPGRLMGID
+1085 HPYFDDVPGRLMGIE

-1110 TFFGDGILEVECT
+1110 TFYGDGLTDITCDA
-1123 SDPGTPPCPADL
+1123 DPGNDTCPADL
-1135 DNDGFIVIGDVLIF
+1135 DNDGFIVIGDLLIF
-1149 LGDFGCTS
+1149 LGDFACTE
-1157 NCIADING
+1157 NCTADING
-1165 DGSVNVEDL
+1165 DGSVNVQDL
-1174 LEGILSNFGTAC
+1174 LEGILTNFGTPC
-1186 PQ
+1186 P

>member
-1 MSYVKC
+1 MSYVES
-7 NGRVHVLQPAVLLNN
+7 NGSVHALQPAVLLNN
-22 KTNRMPR
+22 KTNRMLR
-29 FLSSA
+29 FLPSVLGSS
-34 PGSALVLFLLACP
+34 LVLFLLASP
-47 VQAQWLEWDI
+47 LQAQWLEWDI
-57 QTEERLVLSSVANS
+57 QTDERLVLSSVANS

-105 PKPDLLLMNQEG
+105 PKSDLLLMNQEG

-135 FARDIYVVDVDGDA
+135 FARDIYVVDVDEDS
-149 WDDVVIVKTFNQPPM
+149 WDDVVVVNTFNQQPM

-177 LGLTDESASR
+177 LGLADESASR

-228 KDFLLVNDGTGH
+228 KDFLLINDGTGH
-240 FSDEGATRA
+240 FTDEGATRA

-298 TGNFPSWQNLVPSAS
+298 TGNFPTWQNLVPNAS

-351 LGFNTVNLDF
+351 LGFNTVNLNF

-369 NVHASDL
+369 NVHAADL

-405 ENDNGTFLDP
+405 ENDNGTFSDP

-451 DVVMSNNCALAAG
+451 DVIMSNNCALAAG

-486 DCQEETTFPE
+486 DCQGETTFPE

-555 YEGFVAAFDEFTPAT
+555 YDGFVAAFDGFTPAT
-570 DVATARDEAIAFGMY
+570 DVETARDEAIAFGMY

-613 YDASFTST
+613 YDVSFTST

-772 SDGVMWDISPASS
+772 TDGVMWDISPASS

-800 LYDASNGGS
+800 LYDANDGGS

-956 LAGVFGANVGKIK
+956 LAGALGANVGKIK
-969 VWAWKGSAAINNVDT
+969 LWAWKGSAAINNVDT
-984 DFAGVGWVLAEF
+984 DFAGVGWVLAES

-1028 TAFTGDAYFPGGI
+1028 TAFTGDAYFPGGM
-1041 GTFLAPSNEFLVF
+1041 GTFLAPANEFLVF

-1100 IGLDAFDRAA
+1100 IGLDAFDRAV
-1110 TFFGDGILEVECT
+1110 TFFGDGTQEVECT

-1157 NCIADING
+1157 GCVADING

>member
-1 MSYVKC
+1 
-7 NGRVHVLQPAVLLNN
+7 
-22 KTNRMPR
+22 MPR
-29 FLSSA
+29 L
-34 PGSALVLFLLACP
+34 PLFLGFLLLSGTP
-47 VQAQWLEWDI
+47 FHSDAQWLEWDI
-57 QTEERLVLSSVANS
+57 QTDERLVLTSVANA

-85 DGWTDVIVVRK
+85 DGWTDIIVVRK
-96 EPFSAATEP
+96 EPFSAASEP
-105 PKPDLLLMNQEG
+105 PKSDLLLINQEG
-117 VLVDMTNELAP
+117 VLVDMTADLAP
-128 EFITNPS
+128 EFISNPS

-149 WDDVVIVKTFNQPPM
+149 WDDVVIVNTFNQQPM

-177 LGLTDESASR
+177 LGLTDDSDAR

-193 DDPLICAVW
+193 DEPLICAVW

-228 KDFLLVNDGTGH
+228 KDFLLINDGTGH
-240 FSDEGATRA
+240 FTDEGASRA
-249 GDLLN
+249 GNLLN

-298 TGNFPSWQNLVPSAS
+298 TGNFPTWQNLVPSSS

-326 MLDVYVVDDGADKLL
+326 LLDLYVVDDGADKIL
-341 TATSHTADVS
+341 TATSHTPNVS
-351 LGFNTVNLDF
+351 LGFNTVNLNF

-369 NVHASDL
+369 NVHAADL
-376 DLDGDLDIV
+376 DLDGDLDVV

-415 YGNDAFD
+415 YGNNNFD

-451 DVVMSNNCALAAG
+451 DVIMSNNCALAAS
-464 SADYDLDGIPD
+464 SADFDLDGIPD

-486 DCQEETTFPE
+486 DCEEETTFPV
-496 ANTGHSMARQWNELL
+496 ANTGHSMARQWNDLL
-511 LASIRGDFARPTVH
+511 LESIRGDFARPTMH

-540 AVMDATACPAFLGQD
+540 AVMDPTACPAFLGQD
-555 YEGFVAAFDEFTPAT
+555 LGGYVADFDAFTPAT
-570 DVATARDEAIAFGMY
+570 TIEAARDEAIAFGMY

-600 LFLGYDE
+600 LFLGYDA

-613 YDASFTST
+613 YDADFTST

-636 EQIIA
+636 AEIIA
-641 FGQQDNAN
+641 FGLQDQSN
-649 EQNDYAN
+649 EQNDFAN
-656 TVYEPLNP
+656 VVYEPSNP
-664 SLIVDLPGNST
+664 SLIVDLPGNAT
-675 VVDLNRWQPLTLDLF
+675 VQDLNRWQPLTLDLF

-721 DLTTYTR
+721 DLTSYTR
-728 DGFDYKVYHDPGLPA
+728 DGFEYKVYHDPGAPA
-743 MHQADGSGT
+743 LHAMDGSGT
-752 TDIYI
+752 SNIYSD
-757 EGHAMVALWSGLLDP
+757 GHAMVALWSGLLDP
-772 SDGVMWDISPASS
+772 TDGVMWDISPASS
-785 GNRDSYPTTLETYGT
+785 GNRDSYPTTLETYAS
-800 LYDASNGGS
+800 LYDADNGGS
-809 PSPGHSVNPSTGQA
+809 PGPGHSVNPATGQA
-823 YVPNMVPRGD
+823 YAPNMVPRGD
-833 YARVLAEFWAD
+833 FTRVLAEFWAD

-856 TILNYVSDHPE
+856 TILNYVSDHPD
-867 LVKQFQGE
+867 LVKQFQGQ
-875 GDILGDLE
+875 GDILSDLE
-883 WDVKSYLALGA
+883 WDVKAYLALGA
-894 AMQDCAIAAWGAKG
+894 AMHDCAIAAWGAKG
-908 WYDSSRPVTAIR
+908 WYDTSRPVTAIR
-920 GMAELGQSSDP
+920 GMAELGQRTDP
-931 TASNYH
+931 TANNFH
-937 PGGLPLVPGAIE
+937 PGGLPLIPGKIE
-949 TVQAGDP
+949 TIQPGDP
-956 LAGVFGANVGKIK
+956 LSGAFGVNVGKIK
-969 VWAWKGSAAINNVDT
+969 LWAWLGSAAINNVDT
-984 DFAGVGWVLAEF
+984 DFAGVGWVLAES

-1006 SPPFAGYVSGHSTYS
+1006 SPPFAGYVSGHSTFS

-1028 TAFTGDAYFPGGI
+1028 TAFTGDAYFPGGM
-1041 GTFLAPSNEFLVF
+1041 GTFLAPANEFLVF
-1054 EDGPSVDVELQW
+1054 EEGPSVDVELQW

-1085 HPYFDDVPGRLMGID
+1085 HPYFDDVPGRLMGIE

-1110 TFFGDGILEVECT
+1110 TFYGDGLTDITCDA
-1123 SDPGTPPCPADL
+1123 DPGNDTCPADL

-1149 LGDFGCTS
+1149 LGDFACTES
-1157 NCIADING
+1157 CTADING
-1165 DGSVNVEDL
+1165 DGSVNVQDL
-1174 LEGILSNFGTAC
+1174 LEGILSNFGTPC
-1186 PQ
+1186 P

>member
-1 MSYVKC
+1 
-7 NGRVHVLQPAVLLNN
+7 
-22 KTNRMPR
+22 MPR
-29 FLSSA
+29 L
-34 PGSALVLFLLACP
+34 PLFLGFLLLSGTP
-47 VQAQWLEWDI
+47 FRSDAQWLEWDI
-57 QTEERLVLSSVANS
+57 QTDERLVLTSVANA

-85 DGWTDVIVVRK
+85 DGWTDIIVVRK
-96 EPFSAATEP
+96 EPFSAASEP
-105 PKPDLLLMNQEG
+105 PKADLLLINQEG
-117 VLVDMTNELAP
+117 VLVDMTADLAP
-128 EFITNPS
+128 EFISNPS

-149 WDDVVIVKTFNQPPM
+149 WDDVVIVNTFNQQPM

-177 LGLTDESASR
+177 LGLTDDSDAR

-193 DDPLICAVW
+193 DEPLICAVW

-228 KDFLLVNDGTGH
+228 KDFLLINDGTGH
-240 FSDEGATRA
+240 FTDEGASRA
-249 GDLLN
+249 GNLLN

-298 TGNFPSWQNLVPSAS
+298 TGNFPTWQNLVPSSS

-326 MLDVYVVDDGADKLL
+326 LLDLYVVDDGADKIL
-341 TATSHTADVS
+341 TATSHTPNVS
-351 LGFNTVNLDF
+351 LGFNTVNLNF

-369 NVHASDL
+369 NVHAADL
-376 DLDGDLDIV
+376 DLDGDLDVV

-415 YGNDAFD
+415 YGNNNFD

-451 DVVMSNNCALAAG
+451 DVIMSNNCALAAS
-464 SADYDLDGIPD
+464 SADFDLDGIPD

-486 DCQEETTFPE
+486 DCEEETTFPV
-496 ANTGHSMARQWNELL
+496 ANTEHSMARQWNDLL
-511 LASIRGDFARPTVH
+511 LESIRGDFARPTMH
-525 ARNLWHSSMLMWDAW
+525 ARNLWHSSMIMWDAW
-540 AVMDATACPAFLGQD
+540 AVMDPSACPAFLGQD
-555 YEGFVAAFDEFTPAT
+555 LGGYVADFDAFTPAT
-570 DVATARDEAIAFGMY
+570 TIEAARDEAIAFGMY
-585 RLLRHRFANAPQASN
+585 RLLRHRFANAPQASS
-600 LFLGYDE
+600 LFLGYDA

-613 YDASFTST
+613 YDADFTST

-636 EQIIA
+636 AEIIA
-641 FGQQDNAN
+641 FGLQDQSN
-649 EQNDYAN
+649 EQNDFAN
-656 TVYEPLNP
+656 VVYEPSNP
-664 SLIVDLPGNST
+664 SLIVDLPGNAT
-675 VVDLNRWQPLTLDLF
+675 VQDLNRWQPLTLDLF

-715 WALSDE
+715 WALSDA
-721 DLTTYTR
+721 DLTSYTR
-728 DGFDYKVYHDPGLPA
+728 DGFEYKVYHDPGAPA
-743 MHQADGSGT
+743 LHAMDGSGT
-752 TDIYI
+752 SDIYSD
-757 EGHAMVALWSGLLDP
+757 GHAMVALWSGLLDP
-772 SDGVMWDISPASS
+772 TDGVMWDISPASS
-785 GNRDSYPTTLETYGT
+785 GNRDSYPTTLETYAS
-800 LYDASNGGS
+800 LYDADNGGS
-809 PSPGHSVNPSTGQA
+809 PGPGHSVNPATGQA
-823 YVPNMVPRGD
+823 YAPNMVPRGD
-833 YARVLAEFWAD
+833 FTRVLAEFWAD
-844 GPDSETPPGHWF
+844 GPESETPPGHWF
-856 TILNYVSDHPE
+856 TILNYVSDHPD
-867 LVKQFQGE
+867 LVKQFQGQ
-875 GDILGDLE
+875 GDILSDLE
-883 WDVKSYLALGA
+883 WDVKAYLALGA

-908 WYDSSRPVTAIR
+908 WYDTSRPVTAIR
-920 GMAELGQSSDP
+920 GMAELGQRTDP
-931 TASNYH
+931 TANNFH
-937 PGGLPLVPGAIE
+937 PGGLPLIPGKIE
-949 TVQAGDP
+949 TIQPGDP
-956 LAGVFGANVGKIK
+956 LAGAFGVNVGKIK
-969 VWAWKGSAAINNVDT
+969 LWAWLGSAAINNVDT
-984 DFAGVGWVLAEF
+984 DFAGVGWVLAES

-1006 SPPFAGYVSGHSTYS
+1006 SPPFAGYVSGHSTFS

-1028 TAFTGDAYFPGGI
+1028 TAFTGDAYFPGGM
-1041 GTFLAPSNEFLVF
+1041 GTFLAPANEFLVF
-1054 EDGPSVDVELQW
+1054 EEGPSVDVELQW

-1085 HPYFDDVPGRLMGID
+1085 HPYFDDVPGRLMGIE

-1110 TFFGDGILEVECT
+1110 TFYGDGLTDITCDA
-1123 SDPGTPPCPADL
+1123 DPGNDTCPADL
-1135 DNDGFIVIGDVLIF
+1135 DNDGFIVIGDLLIF
-1149 LGDFGCTS
+1149 LGDFACTE
-1157 NCIADING
+1157 NCTADING
-1165 DGSVNVEDL
+1165 DGSVNVQDL
-1174 LEGILSNFGTAC
+1174 LEGILTNFGTSC
-1186 PQ
+1186 P

>member
-1 MSYVKC
+1 
-7 NGRVHVLQPAVLLNN
+7 
-22 KTNRMPR
+22 MPR
-29 FLSSA
+29 L
-34 PGSALVLFLLACP
+34 PLFLGFLLLSGTP
-47 VQAQWLEWDI
+47 FRSDAQWLEWDI
-57 QTEERLVLSSVANS
+57 QTDERLVLTSVANA

-85 DGWTDVIVVRK
+85 DGWTDIIVVRK
-96 EPFSAATEP
+96 EPFSAASEP
-105 PKPDLLLMNQEG
+105 PKADLLLINQEG
-117 VLVDMTNELAP
+117 VLVDMTADLAP
-128 EFITNPS
+128 EFISNPS

-149 WDDVVIVKTFNQPPM
+149 WDDVVIVNTFNQQPM

-177 LGLTDESASR
+177 LGLTDDSDAR

-193 DDPLICAVW
+193 DEPLICAVW

-228 KDFLLVNDGTGH
+228 KDFLLINDGTGH
-240 FSDEGATRA
+240 FTDEGASRA
-249 GDLLN
+249 GNLLN

-298 TGNFPSWQNLVPSAS
+298 TGNFPTWQNLVPSSS

-326 MLDVYVVDDGADKLL
+326 LLDLYVVDDGADKIL
-341 TATSHTADVS
+341 TATSHTPNVS
-351 LGFNTVNLDF
+351 LGFNTVNLNF

-369 NVHASDL
+369 NVHAADL
-376 DLDGDLDIV
+376 DLDGDLDVV

-415 YGNDAFD
+415 YGNNNFD

-451 DVVMSNNCALAAG
+451 DVIMSNNCALAAS
-464 SADYDLDGIPD
+464 SADFDLDGIPD

-486 DCQEETTFPE
+486 DCEEETTFPV
-496 ANTGHSMARQWNELL
+496 ANTEHSMARQWNDLL
-511 LASIRGDFARPTVH
+511 LESIRGDFARPTMH
-525 ARNLWHSSMLMWDAW
+525 ARNLWHSSMIMWDAW
-540 AVMDATACPAFLGQD
+540 AVMDPTACPAFLGQD
-555 YEGFVAAFDEFTPAT
+555 LGGYVADFDAFTPAT
-570 DVATARDEAIAFGMY
+570 TNEAARDEAIAFGMY
-585 RLLRHRFANAPQASN
+585 RLLRHRFANAPQASS
-600 LFLGYDE
+600 LFLGYDA

-613 YDASFTST
+613 YDADFTST

-636 EQIIA
+636 AEIIA
-641 FGQQDNAN
+641 FGLQDQSN
-649 EQNDYAN
+649 EQNDFAN
-656 TVYEPLNP
+656 VVYEPSNP
-664 SLIVDLPGNST
+664 SLIVDLPGNAT
-675 VVDLNRWQPLTLDLF
+675 VQDLNRWQPLTLDLF

-721 DLTTYTR
+721 DLTSYTR
-728 DGFDYKVYHDPGLPA
+728 DGFEYKVYHDPGAPA
-743 MHQADGSGT
+743 LHAMDGSGT
-752 TDIYI
+752 SDIYSD
-757 EGHAMVALWSGLLDP
+757 GHAMVALWSGLLDP
-772 SDGVMWDISPASS
+772 TDGVMWDISPASS
-785 GNRDSYPTTLETYGT
+785 GNRDSYPTTLETYAS
-800 LYDASNGGS
+800 LYDADNGGS
-809 PSPGHSVNPSTGQA
+809 PGPGHSVNPATGQA
-823 YVPNMVPRGD
+823 YAPNMVPRGD
-833 YARVLAEFWAD
+833 FTRVLAEFWAD

-856 TILNYVSDHPE
+856 TILNYVSDHPD
-867 LVKQFQGE
+867 LAKQFQGQ
-875 GDILGDLE
+875 GDILSDLE
-883 WDVKSYLALGA
+883 WDVKAYLALGA

-908 WYDSSRPVTAIR
+908 WYDTSRPVTAIR
-920 GMAELGQSSDP
+920 GMAELGQRTDP
-931 TASNYH
+931 TANNFH
-937 PGGLPLVPGAIE
+937 PGGLPLIPGKIE
-949 TVQAGDP
+949 TIQPGDP
-956 LAGVFGANVGKIK
+956 LAGAFGVNLGKIK
-969 VWAWKGSAAINNVDT
+969 LWAWLGSAAINNVDT
-984 DFAGVGWVLAEF
+984 DFAGVGWVLAES

-1006 SPPFAGYVSGHSTYS
+1006 SPPFAGYVSGHSTFS

-1028 TAFTGDAYFPGGI
+1028 TAFTGDAYFPGGM
-1041 GTFLAPSNEFLVF
+1041 GTFLAPANEFLVF
-1054 EDGPSVDVELQW
+1054 EEGPSVDVELQW

-1085 HPYFDDVPGRLMGID
+1085 HPYFDDVPGRLMGIE

-1110 TFFGDGILEVECT
+1110 TFYGDGLTDITCDA
-1123 SDPGTPPCPADL
+1123 DPGNDTCPADL
-1135 DNDGFIVIGDVLIF
+1135 DNDGFIVIGDLLIF
-1149 LGDFGCTS
+1149 LGDFACTES
-1157 NCIADING
+1157 CTADING
-1165 DGSVNVEDL
+1165 DGIVNVQDL
-1174 LEGILSNFGTAC
+1174 LEGILTNFGTSC
-1186 PQ
+1186 P

>member
-1 MSYVKC
+1 
-7 NGRVHVLQPAVLLNN
+7 
-22 KTNRMPR
+22 MPR
-29 FLSSA
+29 L
-34 PGSALVLFLLACP
+34 PLFLGFLLLSGTP
-47 VQAQWLEWDI
+47 FHSDAQWLEWDI
-57 QTEERLVLSSVANS
+57 QTDERLVLTSVANA

-85 DGWTDVIVVRK
+85 DGWTDIIVVRK
-96 EPFSAATEP
+96 EPFSAASEP
-105 PKPDLLLMNQEG
+105 PKSDLLLINQEG
-117 VLVDMTNELAP
+117 VLVDMTADLAP
-128 EFITNPS
+128 EFISNPS

-149 WDDVVIVKTFNQPPM
+149 WDDVVIVNTFNQQPM

-177 LGLTDESASR
+177 LGLTDDSDAR

-193 DDPLICAVW
+193 DEPLICAVW

-228 KDFLLVNDGTGH
+228 KDFLLINDGTGH
-240 FSDEGATRA
+240 FTDEGASRA
-249 GDLLN
+249 GNLLN

-298 TGNFPSWQNLVPSAS
+298 TGNFPTWQNLVPSSS

-326 MLDVYVVDDGADKLL
+326 LLDLYVVDDGADKIL
-341 TATSHTADVS
+341 TATSHTPNVS
-351 LGFNTVNLDF
+351 LGFNTVNLNF

-369 NVHASDL
+369 NVHAADL
-376 DLDGDLDIV
+376 DLDGDLDVV

-415 YGNDAFD
+415 YGNNNFD

-451 DVVMSNNCALAAG
+451 DVIMSNNCALAAS
-464 SADYDLDGIPD
+464 SADFDLDGIPD

-486 DCQEETTFPE
+486 DCEEETTFPV
-496 ANTGHSMARQWNELL
+496 ANTGHSMARQWNDLL
-511 LASIRGDFARPTVH
+511 LESIRGDFARPTMH
-525 ARNLWHSSMLMWDAW
+525 ARNLWHSSMIMWDAW
-540 AVMDATACPAFLGQD
+540 AVMDPTACPAFLGQD
-555 YEGFVAAFDEFTPAT
+555 LGGYVADFDAFTPSTTVEA
-570 DVATARDEAIAFGMY
+570 ARDEAIAYGMY

-600 LFLGYDE
+600 LFLGYDA

-613 YDASFTST
+613 YDADFTST

-636 EQIIA
+636 AEIIA
-641 FGQQDNAN
+641 FGLQDQSN
-649 EQNDYAN
+649 EQNDFAN
-656 TVYEPLNP
+656 LVYEPSNP
-664 SLIVDLPGNST
+664 SLIVDLPGNAT
-675 VVDLNRWQPLTLDLF
+675 VQDLNRWQPLTLDLF

-721 DLTTYTR
+721 DLTSYTR
-728 DGFDYKVYHDPGLPA
+728 DGFEYKVYHDPGAPA
-743 MHQADGSGT
+743 LHAMDGSGT
-752 TDIYI
+752 SDIYSD
-757 EGHAMVALWSGLLDP
+757 GHAMVALWSGLLDP
-772 SDGVMWDISPASS
+772 TDGVMWDISPASS
-785 GNRDSYPTTLETYGT
+785 GNRDSYPTTLETYAS
-800 LYDASNGGS
+800 LYDADNGGS
-809 PSPGHSVNPSTGQA
+809 PGPGHSVNPATGQA
-823 YVPNMVPRGD
+823 YAPNMVPRGD
-833 YARVLAEFWAD
+833 FTRVLAEFWAD

-856 TILNYVSDHPE
+856 TILNYVSDHPD
-867 LVKQFQGE
+867 LVKQFQGQ
-875 GDILGDLE
+875 GDILSDLE
-883 WDVKSYLALGA
+883 WDVKAYLALGA

-908 WYDSSRPVTAIR
+908 WYDTSRPVTAIR
-920 GMAELGQSSDP
+920 GMAELGQRTDP
-931 TASNYH
+931 TANNFH
-937 PGGLPLVPGAIE
+937 PGGLPLIPGKIE
-949 TVQAGDP
+949 TIQPGDP
-956 LAGVFGANVGKIK
+956 LSGAFGVNVGKIK
-969 VWAWKGSAAINNVDT
+969 LWAWLGSAAINNVDT
-984 DFAGVGWVLAEF
+984 DFAGVGWVLAES

-1006 SPPFAGYVSGHSTYS
+1006 SPPFAGYVSGHSTFS

-1028 TAFTGDAYFPGGI
+1028 TAFTGDAYFPGGM
-1041 GTFLAPSNEFLVF
+1041 GTFLAPANEFLVF
-1054 EDGPSVDVELQW
+1054 EEGPSVDVELQW

-1085 HPYFDDVPGRLMGID
+1085 HPYFDDVPGRLMGIE

-1110 TFFGDGILEVECT
+1110 TFYGDGLTDITCDA
-1123 SDPGTPPCPADL
+1123 DPGNDTCPADL
-1135 DNDGFIVIGDVLIF
+1135 DNDGFIVIGDLLIF
-1149 LGDFGCTS
+1149 LGDFACTE
-1157 NCIADING
+1157 NCTADING
-1165 DGSVNVEDL
+1165 DGSVNVQDL
-1174 LEGILSNFGTAC
+1174 LEGILTNFGTPC
-1186 PQ
+1186 L